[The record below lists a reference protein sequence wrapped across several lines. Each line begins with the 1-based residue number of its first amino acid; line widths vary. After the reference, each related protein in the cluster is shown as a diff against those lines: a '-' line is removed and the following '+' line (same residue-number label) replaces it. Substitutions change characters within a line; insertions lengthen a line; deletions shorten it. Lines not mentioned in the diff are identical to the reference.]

1 METQEYNQY
10 ARVLELKASI
20 APNMPTWEAP
30 ADATYNTPDRA
41 NYEAACLLQA
51 IEMDM
56 ASITLPDYS
65 FRPDDDEAWAAVE
78 EQDSKNFDAVV
89 ATALAVERRMKWL
102 AGWVPPQGME
112 YIRCEAGLKLV
123 ETFEELGRRA

>member
-20 APNMPTWEAP
+20 APNMPAWKAP
-30 ADATYNTPDRA
+30 ANATYNTTDRA
-41 NYEAACLLQA
+41 SYEAACLLQA
-51 IEMDM
+51 IEMEM
-56 ASITLPDYS
+56 AEITLPDYS
-65 FRPDDDEAWAAVE
+65 VVPDDDEAWAEVR
-78 EQDSKNFDAVV
+78 EQDSTNFEAVV
-89 ATALAVERRMKWL
+89 ALAVERRMKWL

-112 YIRCEAGLKLV
+112 YIRRETGLKLV